1 MIERFEVI
9 LKRMLDRLSAKVD
22 KREGAVIYDALA
34 PAAIEFENV
43 NFKLDYMM
51 KQAFADTADREHLV
65 RRAKERGL
73 EPKSATSAIMGAI
86 FNMEIPIGSRLSLGE
101 LNYVVKEKT
110 KTVGTDIYYT
120 VECERPG
127 SLPNGKIGKLLP
139 INYINGLTKAE
150 IIGVEIPG
158 EDEEDTED
166 FRKRYFASFDFTPYG
181 GNIADYKLKTTSI
194 NGVGPVLVT
203 PVWNGGGTVKVTI
216 LDSDYNVATQ
226 EIIDTVQE
234 ILDPTPQGQ
243 GLGVAPIDHV
253 VTVNTAT
260 AAVINV
266 TGNIVLNNGVTV
278 NQIQSQINGVI
289 KNYLL
294 DLRKNWSPDAKLV
307 GNETVVRTSNIIA
320 KLLDIQD
327 VADINNLKINGSTSN
342 LALTIYQVPIFG
354 SAVLS

>member
-1 MIERFEVI
+1 MIETFEVV
-9 LKRMLDRLSAKVD
+9 LKRMLDRVSTKVD

-73 EPKSATSAIMGAI
+73 KPKSATSAIMGAI
-86 FNMEIPIGSRLSLGE
+86 FNMEIPIGSRFSLEE
-101 LNYVVKEKT
+101 LNYFVKEKIR
-110 KTVGTDIYYT
+110 TVGTDIYYT
-120 VECERPG
+120 VECETPG

-150 IIGVEIPG
+150 ILTMEIPG

-181 GNIADYKLKTTSI
+181 GNIADYKLKTTAI

-226 EIIDTVQE
+226 ELIDTVQE

-260 AAVINV
+260 TVVINV

-278 NQIQSQINGVI
+278 NQIQSQINEVI

-307 GNETVVRTSNIIA
+307 GNETVVRTSNIIS

-342 LALTIYQVPIFG
+342 LTLTMYQVPTFG
-354 SAVLS
+354 SVVLS